1 MSSFSCQYLDKNETY
16 CIRLKTD
23 CVPGRNGCVLKGRFV
38 FALPAEKRLEEKM
51 KSKNL
56 SGEEKIIHR
65 KNREEKK

>member
-38 FALPAEKRLEEKM
+38 FALPVEKRVEEKM
-51 KSKNL
+51 KSKDLNT
-56 SGEEKIIHR
+56 GK
-65 KNREEKK
+65 KNHSSKQR

>member
-16 CIRLKTD
+16 CTRLKTD

-38 FALPAEKRLEEKM
+38 FALPAEKRVEEKM

-56 SGEEKIIHR
+56 DSSKEFILKSDGKTKE
-65 KNREEKK
+65 